1 MATLRT
7 QYENYLFVNQE
18 PHISFE
24 EWERRIYTPT
34 IESFNKLRE
43 EPIKKWEAT
52 GLLDGLDKDMTF
64 KTQKI
69 NLAELM
75 ESEASKLLKKEW
87 TMLDELNQYL
97 IMLSEMDKIGIRRKL
112 VLLQNYID
120 NIKKNV

>member
-43 EPIKKWEAT
+43 ETIKKWEAT

-75 ESEASKLLKKEW
+75 EIEASKLLKKEW

-112 VLLQNYID
+112 VLLQGYID